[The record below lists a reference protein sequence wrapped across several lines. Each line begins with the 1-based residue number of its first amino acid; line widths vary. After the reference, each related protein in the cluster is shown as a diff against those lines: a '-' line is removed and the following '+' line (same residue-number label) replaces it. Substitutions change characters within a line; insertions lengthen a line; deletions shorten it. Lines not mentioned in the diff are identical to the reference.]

1 MKKSLNESGRSIK
14 ALLATRWGQVAK
26 PPAVPTRFVA
36 RLLPVV
42 LLMSFLVSGC
52 ARSYVIT
59 LNNGARIATKGKPKL
74 EGGAYVFK
82 DVKGQP
88 GHVSAGRVREI
99 APASMS
105 RTDESPF
112 LR

>member
-1 MKKSLNESGRSIK
+1 MKKPLNESGLSLREFV
-14 ALLATRWGQVAK
+14 ATWWGQVAK
-26 PPAVPTRFVA
+26 PKALPTRFVV
-36 RLLPVV
+36 RLVPLV
-42 LLMSFLVSGC
+42 LLMSFLLTGC

-105 RTDESPF
+105 RSDESPF